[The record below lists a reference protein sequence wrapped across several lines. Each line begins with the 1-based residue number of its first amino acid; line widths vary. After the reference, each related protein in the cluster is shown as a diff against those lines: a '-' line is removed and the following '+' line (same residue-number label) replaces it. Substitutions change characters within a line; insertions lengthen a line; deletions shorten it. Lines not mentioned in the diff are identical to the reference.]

1 MTSAELNPEFR
12 SLIDARL
19 DAIEQ
24 MLMGARVS
32 YSERR
37 HIVSEVETQVFELLA
52 RRGDNPTRDD
62 VEAVL
67 ASLDPPESYVPEELR
82 GRAPVSP
89 RFSGERAAP
98 KAPPGPR
105 ISRLALAS
113 AAAALLVLPIGLL
126 AVATSHSR
134 DLGEIAAVF
143 SFAMFAVTLCGV
155 VAVAR
160 IVRSE
165 GRLIGLPPALFAA
178 AIGPVVL
185 LNVGVI
191 TLVALTQGVIPW
203 MVTGAGIAY
212 LNYLGIRR
220 LRLWL
225 IARRRTIEET
235 LRTGAADWF
244 VPKDSMHPI

>member
-1 MTSAELNPEFR
+1 MTAAELNPEFR
-12 SLIDARL
+12 FLIDARL
-19 DAIEQ
+19 DAIERV
-24 MLMGARVS
+24 LIGAQVS

-82 GRAPVSP
+82 GRV
-89 RFSGERAAP
+89 AAASARP
-98 KAPPGPR
+98 AVPEPPPGPR

-113 AAAALLVLPIGLL
+113 AAATTLVLPIGLL
-126 AVATSHSR
+126 AVATSHNR
-134 DLGEIAAVF
+134 DVGEIAAVF
-143 SFAMFAVTLCGV
+143 GFAMFAVTLCGIAAV
-155 VAVAR
+155 VR

-178 AIGPVVL
+178 AVGPLVL

-191 TLVALTQGVIPW
+191 SLAVLSQGVIPW
-203 MVTGAGIAY
+203 IVTGAGVAY

-225 IARRRTIEET
+225 IARRGAIEET
-235 LRTGAADWF
+235 LRTSAADWF
-244 VPKDSMHPI
+244 VAKDTMHPI